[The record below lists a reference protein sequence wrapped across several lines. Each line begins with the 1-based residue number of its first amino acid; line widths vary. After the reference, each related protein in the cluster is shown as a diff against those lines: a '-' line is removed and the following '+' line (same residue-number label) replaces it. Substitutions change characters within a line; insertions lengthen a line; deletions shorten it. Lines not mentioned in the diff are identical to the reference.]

1 MDFDITRRQI
11 NWLWIIAFL
20 LLCVGGVV
28 YFFSKDIG
36 IVLIWL
42 PALLM
47 IAIVPAE
54 IAYRFPKFMDAV
66 LMSFSALVGGLF
78 IICLLII
85 FYQWADSNWIP
96 HHADTMISAEESW
109 FVGESKECVSSPLD
123 TKTAAAVGKDAGY
136 AVDSLTCDSGPYRNV
151 KVTIYGRVNQ
161 PENDSVN
168 WKCTR
173 EQDGFTCRFVTGYP
187 KAKVK

>member
-85 FYQWADSNWIP
+85 LKFIVLVNEASKGRRNHIGNLMFY
-96 HHADTMISAEESW
+96 
-109 FVGESKECVSSPLD
+109 L
-123 TKTAAAVGKDAGY
+123 
-136 AVDSLTCDSGPYRNV
+136 
-151 KVTIYGRVNQ
+151 
-161 PENDSVN
+161 
-168 WKCTR
+168 
-173 EQDGFTCRFVTGYP
+173 
-187 KAKVK
+187 